1 MMAVGLSDRGKVRE
15 INEDAF
21 RILQSLEARV
31 LAVVADG
38 MGGHL
43 AGEVASRMAVDSVCN
58 SVGARLRKDAESPAD
73 DEKELLYEVIELANE
88 EIYQFSM
95 QNAQLSGMGT
105 TIVAALA
112 DADRLLVAHV
122 GDSRLYLCS
131 EGQLIQLTEDHSHV
145 QNLVNQG
152 IITAEEAKFHPKR
165 NIILRALGTDPFVDI
180 DLLEY
185 QWRQGDIVLMC
196 SDGLS
201 NLVSDEELL
210 HALQLAWEPHEILQW
225 LIDKANGYGGED
237 NITAVFMRN
246 EFPQAAE

>member
-1 MMAVGLSDRGKVRE
+1 MKTVGLSDRGKIRE

-21 RILQSLEARV
+21 RILDSLEARV

-58 SVGARLRKDAESPAD
+58 TVGARLREAAEPT
-73 DEKELLYEVIELANE
+73 DEKELLYEVIERANE

-95 QNAQLSGMGT
+95 QNSQLSGMGT

-112 DADRLLVAHV
+112 DANRLLVAHV

-165 NIILRALGTDPFVDI
+165 NIILRALGTDPFVEI

-185 QWRQGDIVLMC
+185 RWQQQDIVLMC

-210 HALQLAWEPHEILQW
+210 HALQLAWEPQEILQW
-225 LIDKANGYGGED
+225 LIDKANGYGGDD

-246 EFPQAAE
+246 EFMQATE